1 MIAPVCLG
9 KLDCKW
15 NVVRFTVPYATSA
28 PPRLSE
34 HRQRRQSNCGRK
46 TWISTRIKKTQV
58 KWLVTPYNDNV
69 STILFVKAI
78 KQLLLCNL
86 LSNINYMILICS
98 ILKCHSYKFRG
109 LAITNYVG
117 LLTQWPKCVLADI
130 ERCHHSVSRATF
142 CQALTTITQR
152 ILAISV

>member
-1 MIAPVCLG
+1 MNIDEN
-9 KLDCKW
+9 K
-15 NVVRFTVPYATSA
+15 
-28 PPRLSE
+28 E
-34 HRQRRQSNCGRK
+34 E
-46 TWISTRIKKTQV
+46 V

-117 LLTQWPKCVLADI
+117 LLTQ
-130 ERCHHSVSRATF
+130 
-142 CQALTTITQR
+142 
-152 ILAISV
+152 